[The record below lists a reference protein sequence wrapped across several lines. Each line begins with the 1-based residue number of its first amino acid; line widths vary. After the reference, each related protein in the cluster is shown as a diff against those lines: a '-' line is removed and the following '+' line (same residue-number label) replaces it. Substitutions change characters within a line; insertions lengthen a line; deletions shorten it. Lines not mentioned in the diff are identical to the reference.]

1 MYHGSVAEIGP
12 TALLRVVDGGADVR
26 VAVGSKRCQCLDQA
40 VFSHLGVDPAAQRI
54 LAVKSTVHFRADFEP
69 IAGRILYAEAP
80 GANPC
85 RLETVDYQRLRPGMR
100 F

>member
-12 TALLRVVDGGADVR
+12 TALLRVLDVDADVR
-26 VAVGSKRCQCLDQA
+26 VAIGSKRCQCLDQA
-40 VFSHLGVDPAAQRI
+40 VFSHLGVEPTKQRI

-69 IAGRILYAEAP
+69 IAACILYAEAP

-85 RLETVDYQRLRPGMR
+85 RLETVDYKRLRPGIR
-100 F
+100 R